1 MQIKAI
7 LFDIDGTLVDSND
20 MHVLAWEEAFA
31 GIGAMFDRQV
41 VHDQIGKG
49 TDMLVPTLLPDLDEA
64 AQEKLGAAHGCIF
77 KAKFLGEAKP
87 FKQAHDLLAHAHGL
101 GQQVVLA
108 SSASE
113 AELDHYLD
121 LLEAR
126 ALVAAATSSDDVERT
141 KPAPDIFATALAKLS
156 EIDAKEA
163 LVVGDTPY
171 DIEAAG
177 KCGIA
182 AVALRSGKFP
192 DEVLRAAG
200 AVAIYD
206 DAAALLAGYADS
218 PLGR

>member
-31 GIGAMFDRQV
+31 EIGAHFDRQTI
-41 VHDQIGKG
+41 HDQIGKG
-49 TDMLVPTLLPDLDEA
+49 TDMLVPTLLPDLDEN
-64 AQEKLGAAHGCIF
+64 AQERLGDAHSRIF
-77 KAKFLGEAKP
+77 KSRFLGQAKP
-87 FKQAHDLLAHAHGL
+87 FAHAHDLLAHAHSL

-113 AELDHYLD
+113 AEIEHYLE
-121 LLEAR
+121 LLDAR
-126 ALVAAATSSDDVERT
+126 SLVTATTSSDDVERT
-141 KPAPDIFATALAKLS
+141 KPAPDIFATALAKLPGISAS
-156 EIDAKEA
+156 EV
-163 LVVGDTPY
+163 LVLGDTPY
-171 DIEAAG
+171 DVEAAA

-182 AVALRSGKFP
+182 AVALLSGRFAG
-192 DEVLRAAG
+192 DVLNAAG

-206 DAAALLAGYADS
+206 DAAALLAAYADS